1 MMRSVAVA
9 GALALVVLSGCGG
22 GDRADRGGLCGVPG
36 LVGERVPDVT
46 SANPACGIDDPVQV
60 TQVRGI
66 TLSQPALMTC
76 ETAQALDRW
85 TVQGAQSAIGS
96 RGGGIARF
104 EVAAHYACRTRNS
117 RPGARISEHAK
128 GNAIDISGVT
138 LADGTRI
145 TVSEGWNGARRDRRA
160 LRQMHQAA
168 CGPFG
173 TVLGP
178 ESDRFHQD
186 HFHFDVARH
195 RGGPYCR

>member
-1 MMRSVAVA
+1 MMRAVAGA

-22 GDRADRGGLCGVPG
+22 GDRTDRGGLCGVAG
-36 LVGERVPDVT
+36 LEGARVAAVT
-46 SANPACGIDDPVQV
+46 STNPACGIRNPVRV
-60 TQVRGI
+60 TAVQGI

-76 ETAQALDRW
+76 ETAEALDRW
-85 TVQGAQSAIGS
+85 AARGAKPAIGN

-104 EVAAHYACRTRNS
+104 EVAAHYACRTRNN
-117 RPGARISEHAK
+117 RPGARISEHGK
-128 GNAIDISGVT
+128 GNAIDISGMT
-138 LADGTRI
+138 LADGSRI
-145 TVSEGWNGARRDRRA
+145 TVGEGWNGTRRDARA
-160 LRQMHQAA
+160 LRQMHRAA

-178 ESDRFHQD
+178 DSDRFHQS